1 MHPLK
6 TVAPC
11 LFFGA
16 LISLGAAAA
25 TTAPGLAM
33 AATASAVKAGLP
45 VATAANTAA
54 SSAAAQLQN
63 IIDEHWQYSLKE
75 DPVTAGRMGVAGFN
89 DRLPGVTAADRARRL
104 ASEQQFLA
112 RLTAIETARLTD
124 AERVNHQLLSWV
136 LRNSID
142 ANQLFLDRIPA
153 NTFYSFWSSAL
164 DASSGLSMTRL
175 QDYQDY
181 ISRIKDFGRYFDEN
195 IANMRT
201 GIKDQFV
208 LPKIVVQGIAPT
220 VRAQVYSDPVQSSLY
235 EPFKKLPATFSKA
248 EQQTLQDAAKAAIR
262 QVALPAFARLA
273 DFLEGEYLNAASDS
287 LAAEQLPDGK
297 AYYRHTIRTYVTADI
312 DPAHIHATGL
322 AEVKRIRAEM
332 DALIK
337 ETGFKGSF
345 KDFTT
350 FLRTDPQFYAKTPQE
365 LLKEASYIA
374 KRIDYRLPEFFGKL
388 PRMPYG
394 VVPVPAEI
402 APNYTTASYN
412 SAAIG
417 GTRGGAYWLNTHGL
431 DQRPLYELVA
441 LTLHEAV
448 PGHHLQS
455 ALSQELENVPQFRRN
470 LYLSAYG
477 EGWGLY
483 AERLG
488 VEMGV
493 YDTAYQQ
500 FGRLSYEMWRACRL
514 VIDTG
519 IHAKGWSRQQAL
531 DFLADNT
538 SLSQANVRAEVDRYI
553 SWPGQ
558 ALSYKMG
565 EIKIRELRAKAE
577 QALGNKFDLRAF
589 HDALL
594 ANGALPLEILEA
606 EMDRFIAAA
615 K

>member
-1 MHPLK
+1 MLRSRKFLSFVYHSLLSLALLWL
-6 TVAPC
+6 AP
-11 LFFGA
+11 
-16 LISLGAAAA
+16 A
-25 TTAPGLAM
+25 TL
-33 AATASAVKAGLP
+33 AATA
-45 VATAANTAA
+45 TE
-54 SSAAAQLQN
+54 QLQQV
-63 IIDEHWQYSLKE
+63 IEDHWQYSLQE
-75 DPVTAGRMGVAGFN
+75 DPITAGRMGLTGYN
-89 DRLPGVTAADRARRL
+89 NRLPGVTAKDRARRL
-104 ASEQQFLA
+104 NAEQALLQ
-112 RLTAIETARLTD
+112 RLQAINTEQLTD
-124 AERVNHQLLSWV
+124 SDRVNHQLLGWV
-136 LRNSID
+136 LRNSIQS
-142 ANQLFLDRIPA
+142 NKLFLDRIPA

-164 DASSGLSMTRL
+164 DASSGLAMPKVT
-175 QDYQDY
+175 DYQDY
-181 ISRIKDFGRYFDEN
+181 IARINDFGRYFDEN

-201 GIKDQFV
+201 GIQDGFV

-220 VRAQVYSDPVQSSLY
+220 VRAQVYKDPTQSSLY
-235 EPFKKLPATFSKA
+235 EPFKKFPAAFSKA
-248 EQQTLQDAAKAAIR
+248 EQQQLQQAAKQAIA
-262 QVALPAFARLA
+262 QTALPAFARLA
-273 DFLEGEYLNAASDS
+273 DFLEGDYMQAATES
-287 LAAEQLPDGK
+287 LAAEQLPEGK
-297 AYYRHTIRTYVTADI
+297 TYYRHTINTYVTQDM
-312 DPAHIHATGL
+312 DPAEIHKTGL

-337 ETGFKGSF
+337 QTGFKGSF
-345 KDFTT
+345 SDFTK
-350 FLRTDPQFYAKTPQE
+350 FLRTDPQFYAKTPTE

-388 PRMPYG
+388 PRLPYG

-412 SAAIG
+412 PAAIG
-417 GTRGGAYWLNTHGL
+417 GIRGGAYWLNTHAL
-431 DQRPLYELVA
+431 DQRPMYELVA

-448 PGHHLQS
+448 PGHHLQN

-493 YDTAYQQ
+493 YENAYQQ

-519 IHAKGWSRQQAL
+519 IHSQGWSRQQAL
-531 DFLADNT
+531 DFLSSNT

-565 EIKIRELRAKAE
+565 EIKIRQLRAKAE
-577 QALGNKFDLRAF
+577 QQLGNKFDLRAF

-606 EMDRFIAAA
+606 EMDRFIAKAA
-615 K
+615 AAH

>member
-1 MHPLK
+1 VLRSRKLLSFLTLTLLWLSP
-6 TVAPC
+6 A
-11 LFFGA
+11 A
-16 LISLGAAAA
+16 L
-25 TTAPGLAM
+25 
-33 AATASAVKAGLP
+33 AATA
-45 VATAANTAA
+45 TE
-54 SSAAAQLQN
+54 QLQKV
-63 IIDEHWQYSLKE
+63 IDDHWQYSLQE
-75 DPVTAGRMGVAGFN
+75 DPVTAGRMGLAGYN
-89 DRLPGVTAADRARRL
+89 NRLSGVTAADRARRL
-104 ASEQQFLA
+104 SAEQALLR
-112 RLTAIETARLTD
+112 RLQAINTEQLTD
-124 AERVNHQLLSWV
+124 SDRVNQQLLGWV
-136 LRNSID
+136 LRNSIQS
-142 ANQLFLDRIPA
+142 NKLFLDRIPA

-164 DASSGLSMTRL
+164 DASSGLAMPKVA
-175 QDYQDY
+175 DYQDY
-181 ISRIKDFGRYFDEN
+181 IARINDFGRYFDEN

-201 GIKDQFV
+201 GMKDGFV

-220 VRAQVYSDPVQSSLY
+220 VRAQVYKDPTQSSLY
-235 EPFKKLPATFSKA
+235 EPFKKFPAAFSKA
-248 EQQTLQDAAKAAIR
+248 EQQQLEQAGRQAIT

-273 DFLEGEYLNAASDS
+273 DFLEGDYMQAATES
-287 LAAEQLPDGK
+287 LAAEQLPEGK
-297 AYYRHTIRTYVTADI
+297 AYYRHTINTYVTQDM
-312 DPAHIHATGL
+312 DPAQIHNIGL
-322 AEVKRIRAEM
+322 AEVKRIRTEM

-337 ETGFKGSF
+337 QTGFKGSF
-345 KDFTT
+345 TDFTK
-350 FLRTDPQFYAKTPQE
+350 FLRTDPQFYAKTPRE

-388 PRMPYG
+388 PRLPYG

-412 SAAIG
+412 PAAIG
-417 GTRGGAYWLNTHGL
+417 GIRGGAYWLNTDSL

-441 LTLHEAV
+441 LTLHESV
-448 PGHHLQS
+448 PGHHLQN

-493 YDTAYQQ
+493 YENAYQQ

-519 IHAKGWSRQQAL
+519 IHSQGWSRQQAL
-531 DFLADNT
+531 DFLSDNT

-565 EIKIRELRAKAE
+565 EIKIRQLRAKAE
-577 QALGNKFDLRAF
+577 QQLGAKFDLRAF

-606 EMDRFIAAA
+606 EMDRFIAIQSS
-615 K
+615 KTSTK